1 MRKPKYQ
8 NSSGEFLAPL
18 NAAKQISVTPFASA
32 QSGRG
37 TITGSVKDSSGAV
50 VPNAPVILTEVST
63 GSAYKAQTNGEG
75 IYNFPELQPGT
86 YSISVSAPSL
96 KAFTQTGITV
106 TVGNTAKLD
115 VVLQVGS
122 SNQTITV
129 NSDVSLLQTES
140 SDVGTTV
147 STKLIEDLPLQFSG
161 TVRNPLQ
168 FVQLTP
174 GFSGID

>member
-1 MRKPKYQ
+1 MRIRKYQ
-8 NSSGEFLAPL
+8 NSRVLFLAAL
-18 NAAKQISVTPFASA
+18 IAAILFSVSPFASA

-122 SNQTITV
+122 STRP
-129 NSDVSLLQTES
+129 
-140 SDVGTTV
+140 
-147 STKLIEDLPLQFSG
+147 LP
-161 TVRNPLQ
+161 
-168 FVQLTP
+168 
-174 GFSGID
+174 